1 MSINGHVR
9 VGSRRRH
16 DLRCFGAVP
25 RRFAAWSSANVFVA
39 FEMLCVSLRQCCCW
53 CALFGRMCGA
63 LSSAPRAS
71 RMPHLQ
77 HAFASASTYSA
88 EPSPNGFVSAE
99 AGTSVSRVES
109 PLPSTSFARVLLCLQ
124 ATTMSLRFALP
135 APRPVTVLLAPIGEC
150 GRCLR
155 RMITATVLFVH
166 ASTPVSV

>member
-1 MSINGHVR
+1 VSINGHVR
-9 VGSRRRH
+9 VGFLKRH

-25 RRFAAWSSANVFVA
+25 CRFAAWSSANVFVA
-39 FEMLCVSLRQCCCW
+39 FEMLRVSLRQCCCW
-53 CALFGRMCGA
+53 FALFGRVCGA

-77 HAFASASTYSA
+77 HVLASASTYSA

-109 PLPSTSFARVLLCLQ
+109 PLPSTSFARVPCASKQ
-124 ATTMSLRFALP
+124 RQHCLRFAHP

-150 GRCLR
+150 GWSLR
-155 RMITATVLFVH
+155 RTMTATVLFVH
-166 ASTPVSV
+166 ASALVSV